1 MPRMRS
7 VFPIVSLLM
16 LSLLIAGN
24 FVLSDEVGFSGL
36 VGLGVTF
43 TPIPPL
49 AYNLESGLTL
59 SLNIT
64 GFSFGSET
72 VFDLTGFQSQRFDA
86 SVDFGAISLSEEIL
100 FDPSFS
106 WNQVSVDAQIVGVLI
121 GMDLILAD
129 IGSVQTPT
137 YSMGSVLELASEVLD
152 GFAIRSITGFGAT
165 DMVNLLGGAEAPF
178 SYEYL
183 YLFSHLDALFH
194 LQTPPQVV
202 IVPGFYFEEELL
214 RLTIDY
220 CGAMA
225 SSSTWLSWTGF
236 DKEILEL
243 GYRFEEPRIALL
255 TAVAFNSSFAISGLD
270 FLFDLEISDVR
281 FTSKTSFAEP
291 TTPSIIP
298 IVFSGQGFAVSFT
311 LFDVVFTSET
321 SFDGAFLFAE
331 ERLGIE
337 LTVDPVKFASLTAFD
352 WMGFSG
358 QWIRASVSFSGISLY
373 TEGKF
378 NYTGVVSV
386 TFGFEFRF

>member
-1 MPRMRS
+1 
-7 VFPIVSLLM
+7 
-16 LSLLIAGN
+16 
-24 FVLSDEVGFSGL
+24 
-36 VGLGVTF
+36 
-43 TPIPPL
+43 
-49 AYNLESGLTL
+49 
-59 SLNIT
+59 
-64 GFSFGSET
+64 
-72 VFDLTGFQSQRFDA
+72 
-86 SVDFGAISLSEEIL
+86 
-100 FDPSFS
+100 
-106 WNQVSVDAQIVGVLI
+106 
-121 GMDLILAD
+121 
-129 IGSVQTPT
+129 
-137 YSMGSVLELASEVLD
+137 
-152 GFAIRSITGFGAT
+152 
-165 DMVNLLGGAEAPF
+165 
-178 SYEYL
+178 
-183 YLFSHLDALFH
+183 
-194 LQTPPQVV
+194 
-202 IVPGFYFEEELL
+202 
-214 RLTIDY
+214 
-220 CGAMA
+220 MA

-236 DKEILEL
+236 DKGILEL

-373 TEGKF
+373 TEGEF